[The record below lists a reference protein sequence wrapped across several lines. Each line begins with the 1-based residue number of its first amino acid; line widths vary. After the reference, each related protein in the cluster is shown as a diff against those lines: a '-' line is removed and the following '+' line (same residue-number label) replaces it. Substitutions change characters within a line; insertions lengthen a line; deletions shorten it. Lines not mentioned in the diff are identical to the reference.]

1 MCIGVAT
8 HLLDSSE
15 CLPPCLHSE
24 VKTERLVPVRTARIF
39 ENISEL
45 SKSDRPP
52 VLVARRAEECGEG
65 EDVERDNPSG
75 TR

>member
-1 MCIGVAT
+1 MNIF
-8 HLLDSSE
+8 
-15 CLPPCLHSE
+15 LPSSE